1 MVDLSKVKTY
11 PIAQRKNLV
20 TLSDFVRPE
29 DTRISWDNED
39 FGRLCRS
46 LARGRPRG
54 RRSSSRWARTSSSAG
69 SAWCSRDL
77 MERGFISHLAMN
89 GACVVHD
96 FEIAL
101 IGETSEDVA
110 DSIENG
116 SFGMAEETGRFINET
131 VNASAEG
138 FGKALG
144 RRISRDKLPHRDHS
158 VLCRA
163 FAPSGSSATASP
175 WTSRSSWAS
184 TARPTPSASW
194 SSSSRS
200 SSRRSTPR
208 PPDKD
213 LRAAV
218 ARRSHCPSTA
228 GRSANTSASRSSE
241 MNPELAEAW
250 GAKDGYGLLVTAL
263 EADGAA
269 KKAGL
274 KVGDIILKADGK
286 KVETVNDLSGLL
298 QDKKKG
304 DKVKIEFVRDKK
316 TVTADVGVGEDEIEP
331 KTSSSAVARRSP
343 VWRP

>member
-1 MVDLSKVKTY
+1 VKTY

-29 DTRISWDNED
+29 DTRISWDNGD
-39 FGRLCRS
+39 FGRLCA
-46 LARGRPRG
+46 LLHEAACGGRKIVFQMG
-54 RRSSSRWARTSSSAG
+54 AHVIKCG
-69 SAWCSRDL
+69 LGLVVGDL

-163 FAPSGSSATASP
+163 FELGIPATVHVAIGTDIVHQHPTFDGARTGAATHYDFKVYVDTVSGMSGGAVLNFGSAVIMPEVFLKALSISRNLGYPVAPLTTASF
-175 WTSRSSWAS
+175 
-184 TARPTPSASW
+184 
-194 SSSSRS
+194 
-200 SSRRSTPR
+200 
-208 PPDKD
+208 D
-213 LRAAV
+213 LRADIADYYFRPRKNV
-218 ARRSHCPSTA
+218 VQRPVSLGGEGFNFSVDHRDSIPSLH
-228 GRSANTSASRSSE
+228 RKLI
-241 MNPELAEAW
+241 ELSQAEA
-250 GAKDGYGLLVTAL
+250 
-263 EADGAA
+263 
-269 KKAGL
+269 
-274 KVGDIILKADGK
+274 
-286 KVETVNDLSGLL
+286 
-298 QDKKKG
+298 
-304 DKVKIEFVRDKK
+304 
-316 TVTADVGVGEDEIEP
+316 
-331 KTSSSAVARRSP
+331 AR
-343 VWRP
+343 